1 MKWLVTATLMVTC
14 LGVYAQ
20 KKDWKKDKA
29 MVLLEAMSK
38 EFDLDDEQKTA
49 VFEAQLESTNA
60 TREINA
66 EAKAEKITKDEKK
79 AI

>member
-1 MKWLVTATLMVTC
+1 MVTC

-20 KKDWKKDKA
+20 KKDWKKDKT
-29 MVLLEAMSK
+29 MVLSEAMSK

-49 VFEAQLESTNA
+49 VFEVQLESTNA